1 MKLYQ
6 RQAGFKMKLD
16 AGQPRIV
23 VRGLSRGCDRRLR
36 CHAAVTTISPA
47 RAASTLTPSRLRPLG
62 RVDDSPLDIDRDTCN
77 IISKYTPEYVKN
89 RVLRGPGD
97 AVMAMLRIGEI
108 TARVGWFVGMLY
120 ADRLLGHEDT
130 PERVKLRA
138 AELREM
144 LTALGP
150 SFIKAGQVLANRPD
164 IVREDYMNELCVL
177 QDDVPPF
184 PDSVAFSIMEEQLG
198 RRLEDVFSSISE
210 KPVAAASLGQVY
222 KAVLRD
228 TGEEVAIKV
237 QRPGVEPTIL
247 RDLYIFRLVGGLFNT
262 LSRRRLGCDA
272 RLIVDEFGEKLL
284 EELDYTQEARNIQEF
299 ERNFRSDPTVKIPWV
314 RPDLCGPKMLVMEWI
329 DGIRCTA
336 PDAIRS
342 SGVRVDAFIKC
353 GVVSG
358 LRQLL
363 EFGLFHGDPHPGNI
377 FCLRDGRIAYV
388 DFGNVAE
395 LSARN
400 KAVLIDAVVHAVNE
414 DYSAM
419 AEDFIKL
426 GFLAPGTDIK
436 PIVPALEKIW
446 ADSKGQSLADFN
458 FRTVTSKFNEL
469 VYQYPIRIPERYSL
483 VIRSLLT
490 QEGICMTLKP
500 EFHFLEVAY
509 PYVARRLLT
518 DEDPALRER
527 LFQVLFQDGKFQW
540 KRLENL
546 LQLAREGSG
555 SSSSSVGSPGNSMDG
570 SGSSSS
576 SSSSGG
582 LDLSDTAKDA
592 LRVLLL
598 DEKLRTQMML
608 ALTEDNKLHIAEVLN
623 LLRLVQNDINPQ
635 KLVTEVVR
643 DAPSIGRQLLLSW
656 ADRVLVS

>member
-1 MKLYQ
+1 MKVYQ
-6 RQAGFKMKLD
+6 RRAGLKMQLD

-23 VRGLSRGCDRRLR
+23 VRGLSRGRDRRLC

-247 RDLYIFRLVGGLFNT
+247 RDLYIFRLVGGLFNA

-336 PDAIRS
+336 PDAIRA

-426 GFLAPGTDIK
+426 GFLAPGTDIT

-546 LQLAREGSG
+546 LQLAREGGG
-555 SSSSSVGSPGNSMDG
+555 SSSVSSPSNSMDG

-576 SSSSGG
+576 SISSSGG